1 MSTKREFNFEDII
14 LRQKI
19 SHRGGGIE
27 IDLTSLGY
35 EGEKMA
41 AYQNYLGGGM
51 LGKVAV
57 NDTIQSK
64 EAFIELGI
72 VDDLTEIGEALKR
85 YLFFLTA
92 SEDATERDYQFNQ
105 TLPVSA
111 Y

>member
-1 MSTKREFNFEDII
+1 MGTARQIDFKKVIIRKKLST
-14 LRQKI
+14 
-19 SHRGGGIE
+19 RGGGIE
-27 IDLTSLGY
+27 IDLTSFGY

-64 EAFIELGI
+64 EKFILLSV
-72 VDDLTEIGEALKR
+72 VDDLKEIGDALKKH
-85 YLFFLTA
+85 LFYLTA
-92 SEDATERDYQFNQ
+92 GEDATEKDYEFNQ
-105 TLPVSA
+105 RLPVSA